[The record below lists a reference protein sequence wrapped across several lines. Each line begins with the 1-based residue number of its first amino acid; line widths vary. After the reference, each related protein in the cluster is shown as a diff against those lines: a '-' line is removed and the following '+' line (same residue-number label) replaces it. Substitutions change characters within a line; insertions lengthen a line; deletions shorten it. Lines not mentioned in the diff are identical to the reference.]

1 MTAEEPKPQP
11 PKPQWSTAGPGGH
24 PSPLPVMTI
33 LLVSALLAALGII
46 VIARSSAPAVGYVFL
61 VVGILGAVCGVWL
74 ALRNVTT
81 SRKIQAREIAAE
93 RRRARESVDDDG
105 V

>member
-1 MTAEEPKPQP
+1 MAPSD

-46 VIARSSAPAVGYVFL
+46 MVARSSVPAVGFVFL
-61 VVGILGAVCGVWL
+61 VVGILGAVYGVLL
-74 ALRNVTT
+74 ALKNVKA
-81 SRKIQAREIAAE
+81 SRKIQARQVAAE
-93 RRRARESVDDDG
+93 RRAARDTDDAPKVD
-105 V
+105 

>member
-1 MTAEEPKPQP
+1 MTE

-46 VIARSSAPAVGYVFL
+46 MVARSSVPAVGFVFL
-61 VVGILGAVCGVWL
+61 AVGIVGAVYGVLL
-74 ALRNVTT
+74 AQRNVKV
-81 SRKIQAREIAAE
+81 SRKIQARQVAAE
-93 RRRARESVDDDG
+93 RRAARDEDDAPPAG
-105 V
+105 

>member
-1 MTAEEPKPQP
+1 MSSSE

-46 VIARSSAPAVGYVFL
+46 MVARSSVPAVGFVFL
-61 VVGILGAVCGVWL
+61 VVGIVGAVFGVWL
-74 ALRNVTT
+74 ALRNVKV
-81 SRKIQAREIAAE
+81 SRKIQARQVAAE
-93 RRRARESVDDDG
+93 RRAARAGDDAPD